1 MFIQSL
7 RAFRRTRFNA
17 WRFTGEGMKILWRKG
32 NPERIWVPKSLK
44 SDPKAPKNVPKSVP
58 KASRKRPRVPRGHP
72 RAPRCAQERPKT
84 APRAPQGHPRAP
96 QESSKRVPRAP
107 KSGQEAPKEVPR
119 GPLEVQK
126 ESPGA
131 SEEEN
136 NGFSKIKLPSTRE
149 LDFQRSGHPRRHQKL
164 MKN

>member
-1 MFIQSL
+1 
-7 RAFRRTRFNA
+7 
-17 WRFTGEGMKILWRKG
+17 MKELWRKG
-32 NPERIWVPKSLK
+32 NPERIWVPKNASRVTQK
-44 SDPKAPKNVPKSVP
+44 HPRTSPR
-58 KASRKRPRVPRGHP
+58 ASRKRPRVPRGHP
-72 RAPRCAQERPKT
+72 RAPRCDQERPKT
-84 APRAPQGHPRAP
+84 APRAAQGHPRAP

-119 GPLEVQK
+119 GPFEVQK

-136 NGFSKIKLPSTRE
+136 NDFSKIKLPSSRE